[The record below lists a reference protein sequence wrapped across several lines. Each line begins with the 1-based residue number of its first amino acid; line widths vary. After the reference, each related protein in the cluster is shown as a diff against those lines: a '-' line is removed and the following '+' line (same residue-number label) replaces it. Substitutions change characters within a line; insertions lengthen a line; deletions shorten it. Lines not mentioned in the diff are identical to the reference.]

1 MEDQKDKEIREEE
14 KRSEQER
21 GLSRLK
27 NYLHSYTT
35 VVPICNKLLTVYKW
49 LYGPLHFQKILS
61 QDIENLPTTQEQEL
75 KSIHY
80 KV

>member
-27 NYLHSYTT
+27 TYLHSYTT
-35 VVPICNKLLTVYKW
+35 VVPLCNKLLTVYR
-49 LYGPLHFQKILS
+49 
-61 QDIENLPTTQEQEL
+61 
-75 KSIHY
+75 
-80 KV
+80 

>member
-27 NYLHSYTT
+27 NYFHSYTT
-35 VVPICNKLLTVYKW
+35 VVPLCNKLLTVYR
-49 LYGPLHFQKILS
+49 
-61 QDIENLPTTQEQEL
+61 
-75 KSIHY
+75 
-80 KV
+80 